1 MSYAGDVTP
10 EEAYRAVLDDPDA
23 VIVDVRTRPELVF
36 VGAPDLSAAGKQII
50 AIEWQTFPQGTV
62 NGEFVHQLRS
72 AGIVETQSVYFLC
85 RSGGRSRAAAMLAT
99 ADGFEAAFNIGA
111 GFEGHPDALGHR
123 GTNGGWKFAGLPWRQ
138 G

>member
-10 EEAYRAVLDDPDA
+10 EEAYQAVVDDPDA

-50 AIEWQTFPQGTV
+50 AVEWQTFPHGTI
-62 NGEFVHQLRS
+62 NNEFTDQLRA
-72 AGIVETQSVYFLC
+72 AGVNETQPVYFLC
-85 RSGGRSRAAAMLAT
+85 RSGGRSRAAAMVAT
-99 ADGFEAAFNIGA
+99 ADGFGAAYNISS
-111 GFEGHPDALGHR
+111 GFEGNHDEAGHR
-123 GTNGGWKFAGLPWRQ
+123 GTVGGWKFSGLPWRQ